1 MAIAIDSSY
10 IRYVPRVKFLTST
23 KAKLLEETVNLEIL
37 ELEKQGYEIESV
49 VSNISY
55 TGEKGS
61 MAYMILCQITYT
73 KKVVYKIDSED
84 NSSRNEQASL

>member
-1 MAIAIDSSY
+1 MAIDSPY
-10 IRYVPRVKFLTST
+10 IRYAPRVKFITST

-73 KKVVYKIDSED
+73 EKVVFKVNIEN

>member
-1 MAIAIDSSY
+1 MAIDSPY
-10 IRYVPRVKFLTST
+10 IKNTPRVKFFTST

-55 TGEKGS
+55 TGERGS

-73 KKVVYKIDSED
+73 EKVVFKVNIVND
-84 NSSRNEQASL
+84 SSRNEQASL